1 MLEMDLKAGLTDSD
15 HDRVLDSIRML
26 GNMRHLQSEAEL
38 ISLLDSQDMLVRTYV
53 YEALLRLQNY
63 SVLPA
68 AEGWLLAQPAP
79 PDAGLLP
86 PEGSLFRMQYRLV
99 REIAAIRDPA
109 YAPAMERLLDVPGK
123 DMREEVL
130 QGLRT
135 IASQQ
140 AKLPQEQWAPH
151 I

>member
-1 MLEMDLKAGLTDSD
+1 MSQASFVQPPRIAAWLVDLFTPVKQAESIPGDLLEEFLDLTSK
-15 HDRVLDSIRML
+15 L
-26 GNMRHLQSEAEL
+26 GVARARRWYWRQSLKTIAHL
-38 ISLLDSQDMLVRTYV
+38 IGT
-53 YEALLRLQNY
+53 
-63 SVLPA
+63 
-68 AEGWLLAQPAP
+68 EGWLLAQPAP

-109 YAPAMERLLDVPGK
+109 YAPAMERLLDLPGK